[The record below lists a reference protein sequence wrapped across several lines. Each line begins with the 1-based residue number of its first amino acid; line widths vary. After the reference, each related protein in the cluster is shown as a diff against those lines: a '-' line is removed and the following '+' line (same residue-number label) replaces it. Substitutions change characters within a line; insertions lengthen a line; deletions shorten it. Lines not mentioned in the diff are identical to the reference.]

1 MSRMRCVRC
10 GKVYDTVQN
19 YEPGQSYVCS
29 DCTFGRNK
37 PGYGATSG
45 GTIIIPPFTGRKKKV
60 YRDGNKY
67 DGDFVEDKRQGKG
80 TYIRVTDK
88 ATYSGEWYNNVRHG
102 YGVEEIPSKDGTQ
115 RYEGEW
121 KEDKRCGFGK
131 ILYANGDRY
140 EGEWLDNLRHGQGKF
155 YYTNGNFYEGEWL
168 DDLKHGQGKFY
179 YTNGNFYEG
188 GWLSNKKEGVGTYIF
203 ANGTRYDG
211 ELKNDKI
218 NGRGICHYA
227 DGEVYEGEWLDGKW
241 HGKGKRSLQ
250 DGTVQD
256 GYFENGKFVG
266 TNAPVDRADDGE
278 MDISPETFAQF
289 VASLNIP
296 PAQATP
302 KAEPPKLVEES
313 FEGLSDQEIWD
324 RLLKMNT
331 NEKKS
336 YFEKHHELTVPEGTE
351 KIPDGMFQYCG
362 GLQTIHFNT
371 DLSEIGESA
380 FCFCSGLEPVLV
392 IPKNIKKICKR
403 AFDICQ
409 SVKKLVLPNNV
420 TVEKYAFG
428 HMRILSEVEFESD
441 PPVGVVLDAGAF
453 SDCDNYKH
461 LTKEARKKLKAVN
474 KKVFKI

>member
-19 YEPGQSYVCS
+19 YEPGQSYVCD

-88 ATYSGEWYNNVRHG
+88 ATYTGEWYNNVRHG
-102 YGVEEIPSKDGTQ
+102 YGVEEIPSKEGTQ

-140 EGEWLDNLRHGQGKF
+140 EGEWLDN
-155 YYTNGNFYEGEWL
+155 
-168 DDLKHGQGKFY
+168 LKHGQGKFY

-218 NGRGICHYA
+218 NGRGICHHA
-227 DGEVYEGEWLDGKW
+227 DGETYEGEYRE
-241 HGKGKRSLQ
+241 GKRHGRGRCVLP

-302 KAEPPKLVEES
+302 KAEPPKIVEES

-324 RLLKMNT
+324 RLLTMSAD
-331 NEKKS
+331 EKKA
-336 YFEKHHELTVPEGTE
+336 YFKAHHELTIPEGTE
-351 KIPDGMFQYCG
+351 VIPANCFRLCFGLKKIN
-362 GLQTIHFNT
+362 FNEE
-371 DLSEIGESA
+371 LREIGERA
-380 FCFCSGLEPVLV
+380 FTAASIDSVLV
-392 IPKNIKKICKR
+392 IPKSVENIGKH
-403 AFDICQ
+403 AFDMCRSIE
-409 SVKKLVLPNNV
+409 KLVLPNNI
-420 TVEKYAFG
+420 TLADYAFG
-428 HMRILSEVEFESD
+428 FTNALAEVEFETE
-441 PPVGVVLDAGAF
+441 PPHGVVLGKGVFAH
-453 SDCDNYKH
+453 CDKH
-461 LTKEARKKLKAVN
+461 AMTSKEMIKKIKALN
-474 KKVFKI
+474 KKAFK

>member
-45 GTIIIPPFTGRKKKV
+45 GTITIPPFTGRKKKV

-67 DGDFVEDKRQGKG
+67 NGDFVEDKRQGKG

-88 ATYSGEWYNNVRHG
+88 ATYTGEWYNNVRHG
-102 YGVEEIPSKDGTQ
+102 YGVEEIPSKEGTQ

-324 RLLKMNT
+324 RLLTMSAD
-331 NEKKS
+331 EKKA
-336 YFEKHHELTVPEGTE
+336 YFKAHHELTIPKGTE
-351 KIPDGMFQYCG
+351 VIPANCFRLCFGLKKIN
-362 GLQTIHFNT
+362 FNEE
-371 DLSEIGESA
+371 LREIGEWA
-380 FCFCSGLEPVLV
+380 FTAASIDSVLV
-392 IPKNIKKICKR
+392 IPKSVENIGKH
-403 AFDICQ
+403 AFDMCRSIE
-409 SVKKLVLPNNV
+409 KLVLPNNI
-420 TVEKYAFG
+420 TVADYAFG
-428 HMRILSEVEFESD
+428 FTNALAEVEFETE
-441 PPVGVVLDAGAF
+441 PPQGVVLGTGVFAH
-453 SDCDNYKH
+453 CDKH
-461 LTKEARKKLKAVN
+461 AMTSKEMIKKIKALN
-474 KKVFKI
+474 KKAFK

>member
-37 PGYGATSG
+37 PGYGASSG
-45 GTIIIPPFTGRKKKV
+45 GTITIPPFTGRKKKV

-140 EGEWLDNLRHGQGKF
+140 EGEWLDNLR
-155 YYTNGNFYEGEWL
+155 
-168 DDLKHGQGKFY
+168 HGQGKFY

-289 VASLNIP
+289 VASRNIP

-302 KAEPPKLVEES
+302 KAEPPKIVEES

-324 RLLKMNT
+324 RLLTMSAD
-331 NEKKS
+331 EKKA
-336 YFEKHHELTVPEGTE
+336 YFKAHHELTIPKGTE
-351 KIPDGMFQYCG
+351 VIPANCFRLCFGLKKIN
-362 GLQTIHFNT
+362 FNEE
-371 DLSEIGESA
+371 LREIGEWA
-380 FCFCSGLEPVLV
+380 FTAASIDSVLV
-392 IPKNIKKICKR
+392 IPKSVENIGKH
-403 AFDICQ
+403 AFDMCRSIE
-409 SVKKLVLPNNV
+409 KLVLPNNI
-420 TVEKYAFG
+420 TVADYAFG
-428 HMRILSEVEFESD
+428 FTNALAEVEFETE
-441 PPVGVVLDAGAF
+441 PPQGVVLGTGVF
-453 SDCDNYKH
+453 SYCDKH
-461 LTKEARKKLKAVN
+461 AMTSKEMIKKIKALN
-474 KKVFKI
+474 KKAFK

>member
-19 YEPGQSYVCS
+19 YEPGQSYTCS

-45 GTIIIPPFTGRKKKV
+45 GTITIPPFTGRKKKV

-155 YYTNGNFYEGEWL
+155 YYTNGNFYEG
-168 DDLKHGQGKFY
+168 
-179 YTNGNFYEG
+179 

-203 ANGTRYDG
+203 ASGTRYDG

-302 KAEPPKLVEES
+302 KAEPPKIVEES

-324 RLLKMNT
+324 RLLTMSAD
-331 NEKKS
+331 EKKA
-336 YFEKHHELTVPEGTE
+336 YFKAHHELTIPEGAE
-351 KIPDGMFQYCG
+351 VIPANCFHLCFGLKKIN
-362 GLQTIHFNT
+362 FNEE
-371 DLSEIGESA
+371 LREIGERA
-380 FCFCSGLEPVLV
+380 FTAASIDSVLV
-392 IPKNIKKICKR
+392 IPKSVENIGKH
-403 AFDICQ
+403 AFDMCRSIE
-409 SVKKLVLPNNV
+409 KLVLPNNI
-420 TVEKYAFG
+420 TVADYAFG
-428 HMRILSEVEFESD
+428 FTNALAEVEFETE
-441 PPVGVVLDAGAF
+441 PPQGVVLGTGVFAH
-453 SDCDNYKH
+453 CDKH
-461 LTKEARKKLKAVN
+461 AMTSKEMIKKIKALN
-474 KKVFKI
+474 KKAFK

>member
-10 GKVYDTVQN
+10 GKVYDTVEN
-19 YEPGQSYVCS
+19 YEPGQSYVCD

-45 GTIIIPPFTGRKKKV
+45 GTITIPPFTGRKKKV

-67 DGDFVEDKRQGKG
+67 NGDFVEDKRQGKG

-140 EGEWLDNLRHGQGKF
+140 EGEWLDNL
-155 YYTNGNFYEGEWL
+155 
-168 DDLKHGQGKFY
+168 KHGQGKFY

-227 DGEVYEGEWLDGKW
+227 DGEVYEGKWLDGKW

-289 VASLNIP
+289 VASRNIS

-302 KAEPPKLVEES
+302 KAEPPKIVEES

-324 RLLKMNT
+324 RLLTMSAD
-331 NEKKS
+331 EKKA
-336 YFEKHHELTVPEGTE
+336 YFKAHHELTIPKGTE
-351 KIPDGMFQYCG
+351 VIPANCFRLCFGLKKIN
-362 GLQTIHFNT
+362 FNEE
-371 DLSEIGESA
+371 LREIGEWA
-380 FCFCSGLEPVLV
+380 FTAASIDSVLV
-392 IPKNIKKICKR
+392 IPKSVENIGKH
-403 AFDICQ
+403 AFDMCRSIE
-409 SVKKLVLPNNV
+409 KLVLPNNI
-420 TVEKYAFG
+420 TVADYAFG
-428 HMRILSEVEFESD
+428 FTNALAEVEFETE
-441 PPVGVVLDAGAF
+441 PPQGVVLGKGVFAH
-453 SDCDNYKH
+453 CDRH
-461 LTKEARKKLKAVN
+461 SMTSKEMIKKIKALN
-474 KKVFKI
+474 KKAFK

>member
-10 GKVYDTVQN
+10 GKVCDTVQN
-19 YEPGQSYVCS
+19 YEPGQSYTCD

-45 GTIIIPPFTGRKKKV
+45 GTITIPPFTGRKKKV

-88 ATYSGEWYNNVRHG
+88 ATYTGEWYNNVRHG

-140 EGEWLDNLRHGQGKF
+140 EGEWLDNL
-155 YYTNGNFYEGEWL
+155 
-168 DDLKHGQGKFY
+168 KHGQGKFY

-218 NGRGICHYA
+218 NGRGICHHA
-227 DGEVYEGEWLDGKW
+227 DGEVYEGEYRE
-241 HGKGKRSLQ
+241 GKRHGRGRCVLP

-302 KAEPPKLVEES
+302 KAEPPKIVEES

-324 RLLKMNT
+324 RLLTMSAD
-331 NEKKS
+331 EKKA
-336 YFEKHHELTVPEGTE
+336 YFKAHHELTIPEGTE
-351 KIPDGMFQYCG
+351 VIPANCFHLCFGLKKIN
-362 GLQTIHFNT
+362 FNEE
-371 DLSEIGESA
+371 LREIGERA
-380 FCFCSGLEPVLV
+380 FTAASIDSVLV
-392 IPKNIKKICKR
+392 IPKSVENIGKH
-403 AFDICQ
+403 AFDMCRSIE
-409 SVKKLVLPNNV
+409 KLVLPNNI
-420 TVEKYAFG
+420 TVADYAFG
-428 HMRILSEVEFESD
+428 FTNALAEVEFETE
-441 PPVGVVLDAGAF
+441 PPQGVVLGTGVFAH
-453 SDCDNYKH
+453 CDKH
-461 LTKEARKKLKAVN
+461 AMTSKEMIKKIKALN
-474 KKVFKI
+474 KKAFK

>member
-10 GKVYDTVQN
+10 GKVYDTVEN
-19 YEPGQSYVCS
+19 YEPGQSYVCD

-45 GTIIIPPFTGRKKKV
+45 GTITIPPFTGRKKKV

-67 DGDFVEDKRQGKG
+67 NGDFVEDKRQGKG

-155 YYTNGNFYEGEWL
+155 YYTNGNFYEG
-168 DDLKHGQGKFY
+168 
-179 YTNGNFYEG
+179 

-203 ANGTRYDG
+203 ASGTRYDG

-227 DGEVYEGEWLDGKW
+227 DGEVYEGKWLDGKW

-289 VASLNIP
+289 VASRNIS

-302 KAEPPKLVEES
+302 KAEPPKIVEES

-324 RLLKMNT
+324 RLLTMSAD
-331 NEKKS
+331 EKKA
-336 YFEKHHELTVPEGTE
+336 YFKAHHELTIPKGTE
-351 KIPDGMFQYCG
+351 VIPANCFRLCFGLKKIN
-362 GLQTIHFNT
+362 FNEE
-371 DLSEIGESA
+371 LREIGEWA
-380 FCFCSGLEPVLV
+380 FTAASIDSVLV
-392 IPKNIKKICKR
+392 IPKSVENIGKH
-403 AFDICQ
+403 AFDMCRSIE
-409 SVKKLVLPNNV
+409 KLVLPNNI
-420 TVEKYAFG
+420 TLADYAFG
-428 HMRILSEVEFESD
+428 FTNALAEVEFETE
-441 PPVGVVLDAGAF
+441 PPQGVVLGKGVFAH
-453 SDCDNYKH
+453 CDRH
-461 LTKEARKKLKAVN
+461 SMTSKEMIKKIKALN
-474 KKVFKI
+474 KKAFK

>member
-10 GKVYDTVQN
+10 GKVYDTVET
-19 YEPGQSYVCS
+19 YEPGQSYVCD

-45 GTIIIPPFTGRKKKV
+45 GTITIPPFTGRKKKV

-67 DGDFVEDKRQGKG
+67 NGDFVEDKRQGKG

-140 EGEWLDNLRHGQGKF
+140 EGEWLDN
-155 YYTNGNFYEGEWL
+155 
-168 DDLKHGQGKFY
+168 LKHGQGKFY

-289 VASLNIP
+289 VASRNIS

-302 KAEPPKLVEES
+302 KAEPPKIVEES

-324 RLLKMNT
+324 RLLTMSAD
-331 NEKKS
+331 EKKA
-336 YFEKHHELTVPEGTE
+336 YFKAHHELTIPEGTE
-351 KIPDGMFQYCG
+351 VIPANCFHLCFGLKKIN
-362 GLQTIHFNT
+362 FNEE
-371 DLSEIGESA
+371 LREIGERA
-380 FCFCSGLEPVLV
+380 FTGASIDSVLV
-392 IPKNIKKICKR
+392 IPKSVENIGKH
-403 AFDICQ
+403 AFDMCRSIE
-409 SVKKLVLPNNV
+409 KLVLPNNI
-420 TVEKYAFG
+420 TVADYAFG
-428 HMRILSEVEFESD
+428 FTNALAEVEFETE
-441 PPVGVVLDAGAF
+441 PPQGVVLGTGVFAH
-453 SDCDNYKH
+453 CDKH
-461 LTKEARKKLKAVN
+461 AMTSKEMIKKIKALN
-474 KKVFKI
+474 KKAFK

>member
-19 YEPGQSYVCS
+19 YEPGQSYVCD

-88 ATYSGEWYNNVRHG
+88 ATYTGEWYNNVRHG
-102 YGVEEIPSKDGTQ
+102 YGVEEIPSKEGTQ

-131 ILYANGDRY
+131 ILYDNGDRY
-140 EGEWLDNLRHGQGKF
+140 EGEWLDN
-155 YYTNGNFYEGEWL
+155 
-168 DDLKHGQGKFY
+168 LKHGQGKFY

-218 NGRGICHYA
+218 NGRGICHHA
-227 DGEVYEGEWLDGKW
+227 DGETYEGEYRE
-241 HGKGKRSLQ
+241 GKRHGRGRCVLP

-302 KAEPPKLVEES
+302 KAEPPKIVEES

-324 RLLKMNT
+324 RLLTMSAD
-331 NEKKS
+331 EKKA
-336 YFEKHHELTVPEGTE
+336 YFKAHHELTIPEGTE
-351 KIPDGMFQYCG
+351 VIPANCFRLCFGLKKIN
-362 GLQTIHFNT
+362 FNEE
-371 DLSEIGESA
+371 LREIGERA
-380 FCFCSGLEPVLV
+380 FTAASIDSVLV
-392 IPKNIKKICKR
+392 IPKSVENIGKH
-403 AFDICQ
+403 AFDMCRSIE
-409 SVKKLVLPNNV
+409 KLVLPNNI
-420 TVEKYAFG
+420 TLADYAFG
-428 HMRILSEVEFESD
+428 FTNALAEVEFETE
-441 PPVGVVLDAGAF
+441 PPQGVVLGTGVFAH
-453 SDCDNYKH
+453 CNKH
-461 LTKEARKKLKAVN
+461 AMTSKEMIKKIKALN
-474 KKVFKI
+474 KKAFK

>member
-45 GTIIIPPFTGRKKKV
+45 GTITIPPFTGRKKKV

-155 YYTNGNFYEGEWL
+155 YYTNGNFYEG
-168 DDLKHGQGKFY
+168 
-179 YTNGNFYEG
+179 

-227 DGEVYEGEWLDGKW
+227 DGEVYEGEYRE
-241 HGKGKRSLQ
+241 GKRHGRGRCVLP

-302 KAEPPKLVEES
+302 KAEPPKLIEES

-324 RLLKMNT
+324 RLLTMSAD
-331 NEKKS
+331 EKKA
-336 YFEKHHELTVPEGTE
+336 YFKAHHELTIPEGTE
-351 KIPDGMFQYCG
+351 VIPANCFHLCFGLKKIN
-362 GLQTIHFNT
+362 FNEE
-371 DLSEIGESA
+371 LREIGERA
-380 FCFCSGLEPVLV
+380 FTGARIDSVLV
-392 IPKNIKKICKR
+392 IPKSVENIGKH
-403 AFDICQ
+403 AFDMCRSIE
-409 SVKKLVLPNNV
+409 KLVLPNNI
-420 TVEKYAFG
+420 TVADYAFG
-428 HMRILSEVEFESD
+428 FTNALAEVEFETE
-441 PPVGVVLDAGAF
+441 PPQGVVLGTGVFAY
-453 SDCDNYKH
+453 CDKH
-461 LTKEARKKLKAVN
+461 AMTSKEMIKKIKALN
-474 KKVFKI
+474 KKAFK

>member
-10 GKVYDTVQN
+10 GKVYDTVEN

-88 ATYSGEWYNNVRHG
+88 ATYTGEWYNNVRHG
-102 YGVEEIPSKDGTQ
+102 YGVEEIPSKEGTQ

-140 EGEWLDNLRHGQGKF
+140 EGEWLDN
-155 YYTNGNFYEGEWL
+155 
-168 DDLKHGQGKFY
+168 LKHGQGKFY

-218 NGRGICHYA
+218 NGRGICHHA
-227 DGEVYEGEWLDGKW
+227 DGEVYEGEYRE
-241 HGKGKRSLQ
+241 GKRHGRGRCVLP

-324 RLLKMNT
+324 RLLTMSAD
-331 NEKKS
+331 EKKA
-336 YFEKHHELTVPEGTE
+336 YFKAHHELTIPEGTE
-351 KIPDGMFQYCG
+351 VIPANCFHLCFGLKKIN
-362 GLQTIHFNT
+362 FNEE
-371 DLSEIGESA
+371 LREIGERA
-380 FCFCSGLEPVLV
+380 FTGASIDSVLV
-392 IPKNIKKICKR
+392 IPKSVENIGKH
-403 AFDICQ
+403 AFDMCRSIE
-409 SVKKLVLPNNV
+409 KLVLPNNI
-420 TVEKYAFG
+420 TVADYAFG
-428 HMRILSEVEFESD
+428 FTNALAEVEFETE
-441 PPVGVVLDAGAF
+441 PPQGVVLGTGVFAH
-453 SDCDNYKH
+453 CDKH
-461 LTKEARKKLKAVN
+461 AMTSKEMIKKIKALN
-474 KKVFKI
+474 KKAFK

>member
-1 MSRMRCVRC
+1 MSRKRCVRC
-10 GKVYDTVQN
+10 GKVYDTVQH
-19 YEPGQSYVCS
+19 YEPWESYTCS

-45 GTIIIPPFTGRKKKV
+45 GTITIPPFTGRKKKV

-131 ILYANGDRY
+131 ILYDNGDRY
-140 EGEWLDNLRHGQGKF
+140 EGEWLDNLR
-155 YYTNGNFYEGEWL
+155 
-168 DDLKHGQGKFY
+168 HGQGKFY

-227 DGEVYEGEWLDGKW
+227 DGEVYEGEYRE
-241 HGKGKRSLQ
+241 GKRHGRGRCVLP

-302 KAEPPKLVEES
+302 KAEPPKLIEES

-324 RLLKMNT
+324 RLLTMSAD
-331 NEKKS
+331 EKKA
-336 YFEKHHELTVPEGTE
+336 YFKAHHELTIPEGTE
-351 KIPDGMFQYCG
+351 VIPANCFHLCFGLKKIN
-362 GLQTIHFNT
+362 FNEE
-371 DLSEIGESA
+371 LREIGERAFSA
-380 FCFCSGLEPVLV
+380 ASIDSVLV
-392 IPKNIKKICKR
+392 IPKSVENIGKH
-403 AFDICQ
+403 AFDMCRSIE
-409 SVKKLVLPNNV
+409 KLVLPNNI
-420 TVEKYAFG
+420 TVADYAFG
-428 HMRILSEVEFESD
+428 FTNALAEVEFETE
-441 PPVGVVLDAGAF
+441 PPQGVVLGTGVFAH
-453 SDCDNYKH
+453 CNKH
-461 LTKEARKKLKAVN
+461 AMTSKEMIKKIKALN
-474 KKVFKI
+474 KKAFK